1 MNQTYIDTVRL
12 LLAIAPAVF
21 ASGRFAMKGGT
32 ALNLF
37 VQEMPRL
44 SVDIDLVFDD
54 HHPDRQAALQA
65 IAQELA
71 TVRAALASKSYRA
84 HLPANVDGDEVKLVV
99 SNEAA
104 QVKVEVNFVFR
115 GTVLPVETRSLVA
128 TAQDLFTTD
137 LAVPVLATA
146 ELYGSKLV
154 AAMDRQH
161 PRDIFDV
168 MHMLDQFGWQESS
181 VDCFVAYLAGH
192 NRPVHEVLFPK
203 VKPLEQAFTN
213 EFAGMTRDAIELET
227 LALTHA
233 RLLRELPQQLTT
245 AHRDFLLSL
254 VQGDPAWDLLPI
266 QHLRELPA
274 LKWKLTNLA
283 KLKKSNA
290 IRFADQHKSLA
301 DRFAEIDSLTKQ
313 ATGSKAS
320 LE

>member
-1 MNQTYIDTVRL
+1 MNQSYIDTVRL

-44 SVDIDLVFDD
+44 SVDIDLVFVD
-54 HHPDRQAALQA
+54 HRPDRQAALHA

-71 TVRAALASKSYRA
+71 TMRAALARKSKRYRA
-84 HLPANVDGDEVKLVV
+84 QLSANAEGDEVKLVV
-99 SNEAA
+99 SNDLA
-104 QVKVEVNFVFR
+104 QVKIEVNFVFR
-115 GTVLPVETRSLVA
+115 GTALAVETRSLVS
-128 TAQDLFTTD
+128 TAQEMFTTD

-146 ELYGSKLV
+146 ELHGSKLV

-168 MHMLDQFGWQESS
+168 MHMLDHFGWQESF

-203 VKPLEQAFTN
+203 TKPLEPAFTN
-213 EFAGMTRDAIELET
+213 EFAGMTRDTVELDT
-227 LALTHA
+227 LMQMQA
-233 RLLRELPQQLTT
+233 RLIKELPKQLTP
-245 AHRDFLLSL
+245 AHRDFLMSL
-254 VQGDPAWDLLPI
+254 VQGEPAWELMPM

-274 LKWKLTNLA
+274 LKWKLMNLA
-283 KLKKSNA
+283 KLKKSSA
-290 IRFADQHKSLA
+290 KRFAAQHEMLA
-301 DRFAEIDSLTKQ
+301 ERFA
-313 ATGSKAS
+313 G
-320 LE
+320 

>member
-1 MNQTYIDTVRL
+1 MNQNYVDTVRL

-44 SVDIDLVFDD
+44 SVDIDLVFVD
-54 HHPDRQAALQA
+54 HRPDRQSALQL
-65 IAQELA
+65 IGQELA
-71 TVRAALASKSYRA
+71 TVQAALTGQGYRT
-84 HLPANVDGDEVKLVV
+84 HLPANAEGDDVKLVV

-115 GTVLPVETRSLVA
+115 GTALPVETRSLVVA
-128 TAQDLFTTD
+128 AQDLFTTD
-137 LAVPVLATA
+137 VSVPVLATA

-168 MHMLDQFGWQESS
+168 MHMLEHFGWQGSF

-203 VKPLEQAFTN
+203 AKALESAFTN
-213 EFAGMTRDAIELET
+213 EFTGMTRDTVELS
-227 LALTHA
+227 ALVQMQV
-233 RLLRELPQQLTT
+233 RLLQELPQQLTL
-245 AHRDFLLSL
+245 AHREFLLSL
-254 VQGDPAWDLLPI
+254 VRGEPAWELMPMP
-266 QHLRELPA
+266 HLRELPA
-274 LKWKLTNLA
+274 IQWKLMNLA
-283 KLKKSNA
+283 KLKKGSA
-290 IRFADQHKSLA
+290 KRFAAQHQLLA
-301 DRFAEIDSLTKQ
+301 ERLNVHRPSEPPHT
-313 ATGSKAS
+313 
-320 LE
+320 

>member
-1 MNQTYIDTVRL
+1 MNQNYIDTVRL
-12 LLAIAPAVF
+12 VLAIAPAVF

-37 VQEMPRL
+37 VQDMPRL
-44 SVDIDLVFDD
+44 SVDVDLVFVD

-65 IAQELA
+65 IALELA
-71 TVRAALASKSYRA
+71 AVQVALAGKGLRA
-84 HLPANVDGDEVKLVV
+84 HLPANPSGDDVKLVV
-99 SNEAA
+99 SNDTA

-115 GTVLPVETRSLVA
+115 GTVLPVETRSLVV

-161 PRDIFDV
+161 PRDIFDM
-168 MHMLDQFGWQESS
+168 MHMLDHTGWQESI

-203 VKPLEQAFTN
+203 TKPLEPAFTN
-213 EFAGMTRDAIELET
+213 EFVGMTRDTVELDT
-227 LALTHA
+227 LMQMQA
-233 RLLRELPQQLTT
+233 RLIKELPKQLTP
-245 AHRDFLLSL
+245 AHRDFLMSL
-254 VQGDPAWDLLPI
+254 VQGEPAWELMPM

-274 LKWKLTNLA
+274 LKWKLMNLA
-283 KLKKSNA
+283 KLKKSSA
-290 IRFADQHKSLA
+290 KRFAAQTELLAARLDQSA
-301 DRFAEIDSLTKQ
+301 
-313 ATGSKAS
+313 G
-320 LE
+320 

>member
-1 MNQTYIDTVRL
+1 MNQIYIDSVRL

-37 VQEMPRL
+37 VQDMPRL
-44 SVDIDLVFDD
+44 SVDIDLVFVD
-54 HHPDRQAALQA
+54 HRPDRQAALQA
-65 IAQELA
+65 IALELVA
-71 TVRAALASKSYRA
+71 VQVALAGKGLRA
-84 HLPANVDGDEVKLVV
+84 HLPANPSGDDVKLIV
-99 SNEAA
+99 SKDSA

-115 GTVLPVETRSLVA
+115 GTALPVETRSLVA

-137 LAVPVLATA
+137 LTVPVMATA

-168 MHMLDQFGWQESS
+168 MHMLDQFGWQESI

-203 VKPLEQAFTN
+203 TKPLEPAFTN
-213 EFAGMTRDAIELET
+213 EFAGMTRDSVELDT
-227 LALTHA
+227 LMQMQA
-233 RLLRELPQQLTT
+233 RLIKELPKQLTT
-245 AHRDFLLSL
+245 AHRDFLMSL
-254 VQGDPAWDLLPI
+254 VQGEPAWKLMPM

-274 LKWKLTNLA
+274 LKWKLMNLA
-283 KLKKSNA
+283 KLKKSSA
-290 IRFADQHKSLA
+290 KRFVAQTELLA
-301 DRFAEIDSLTKQ
+301 DRFGQLGGGTS
-313 ATGSKAS
+313 
-320 LE
+320 

>member
-1 MNQTYIDTVRL
+1 MNGTYIDTVRL

-44 SVDIDLVFDD
+44 SVDIDLVVVD
-54 HHPDRQAALQA
+54 HRPDRQTALQA
-65 IAQELA
+65 IALELA
-71 TVRAALASKSYRA
+71 AVQAELAGKGYRA
-84 HLPANVDGDEVKLVV
+84 HLPASAEGDDVKLVV

-115 GTVLPVETRSLVA
+115 GTVLPPETRSLVA
-128 TAQDLFTTD
+128 TAQELFTTD
-137 LAVPVLATA
+137 LAVPVLATP

-168 MHMLDQFGWQESS
+168 MHMLSQFGWQESF

-203 VKPLEQAFTN
+203 TKPLEPAFTN
-213 EFAGMTRDAIELET
+213 EFVGMTRDTVELDT
-227 LALTHA
+227 LTQVQG
-233 RLLRELPQQLTT
+233 RLLQELPQQLTP

-254 VQGDPAWDLLPI
+254 VQGAPAWELMPM

-274 LKWKLTNLA
+274 LKWKLMNLA
-283 KLKKSNA
+283 KLKKSSA
-290 IRFADQHKSLA
+290 KRFAAQHQLLAERFDQHA
-301 DRFAEIDSLTKQ
+301 
-313 ATGSKAS
+313 G
-320 LE
+320 

>member
-1 MNQTYIDTVRL
+1 MNGTYIDTVRL
-12 LLAIAPAVF
+12 LIAIAPAVF

-44 SVDIDLVFDD
+44 SVDIDLVVVD
-54 HHPDRQAALQA
+54 HRPDRQTALQA
-65 IAQELA
+65 IALELA
-71 TVRAALASKSYRA
+71 AVQAELAGKGYRA
-84 HLPANVDGDEVKLVV
+84 HLPTSAEGDDVKLVV

-115 GTVLPVETRSLVA
+115 GTVLPPETRSLVA
-128 TAQDLFTTD
+128 TAQELFTTD
-137 LAVPVLATA
+137 LAVPVLATP

-168 MHMLDQFGWQESS
+168 MHMLSHFGWQASF
-181 VDCFVAYLAGH
+181 VDCFVVYLAGH

-203 VKPLEQAFTN
+203 TKPLEPAFTN
-213 EFAGMTRDAIELET
+213 EFAGMTRDTVELD
-227 LALTHA
+227 ALTQVQG
-233 RLLRELPQQLTT
+233 RLLQELPQQLTP

-254 VQGDPAWDLLPI
+254 VQGAPAWELMPM

-283 KLKKSNA
+283 KLQKSSA
-290 IRFADQHKSLA
+290 KRFAAQHQLLA
-301 DRFAEIDSLTKQ
+301 ERFAQ
-313 ATGSKAS
+313 HAG
-320 LE
+320 